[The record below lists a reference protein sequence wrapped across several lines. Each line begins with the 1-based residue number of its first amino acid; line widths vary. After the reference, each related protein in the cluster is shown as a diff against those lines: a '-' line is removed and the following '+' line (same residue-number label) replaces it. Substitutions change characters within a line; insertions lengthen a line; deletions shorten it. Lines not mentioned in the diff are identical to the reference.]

1 MQPDDI
7 AMHIKIAML
16 PMEGLRDQLLI
27 FAKYGYHLN
36 DIGWQPVG
44 SSRELV
50 TAKEI
55 RGLLID

>member
-7 AMHIKIAML
+7 AMHIAML
-16 PMEGLRDQLLI
+16 PIEGLRDKLLI

-36 DIGWQPVG
+36 NIGWQPVG
-44 SSRELV
+44 SSRELL

-55 RGLLID
+55 HALLLD